1 MEPTT
6 TKFER
11 VHGGKWTATVE
22 TPNGPL
28 TAIGD
33 SIAEAQAA
41 LEALLVLSRTVEVT
55 RRN

>member
-1 MEPTT
+1 MAG
-6 TKFER
+6 R
-11 VHGGKWTATVE
+11 WTATVE
-22 TPNGPL
+22 TPDGPL

-41 LEALLVLSRTVEVT
+41 LEALLVLSREVT